1 MKEHSDT
8 IKTNIYLP
16 AALHTQLQ
24 ALARQE
30 RRSLNSQMIWL
41 LEQALA
47 DRKPEGK
54 QGSSDAS
61 R

>member
-16 AALHTQLQ
+16 AALHARLQ

-30 RRSLNSQMIWL
+30 RRSLNSQMVWL
-41 LEQALA
+41 LEHAVAAREKEQ
-47 DRKPEGK
+47 P
-54 QGSSDAS
+54 DAT

>member
-16 AALHTQLQ
+16 AALHAQLQ

-30 RRSLNSQMIWL
+30 RRSLNSQMVWL
-41 LEQALA
+41 LEQAVA
-47 DRKPEGK
+47 AREKEKP
-54 QGSSDAS
+54 DAP